1 MKTACAFLA
10 AVICSVNLA
19 FAAVQVPADRSKF
32 HLFVLAG
39 QSNMS
44 GRGTLTAA
52 NRVSHERVLVMN
64 KDGSWREAVEPFH
77 WEKPKAVGAGLAAT
91 FARAYADKHQDVTV
105 GLVPV
110 AYGGSPI
117 AKWQPGMV
125 HYTNAVNYA
134 RLAAQS
140 GVIKGVLWHQGESD
154 SFTMKRVDQYV
165 PLFTNAITRL
175 RSEIGALKVPFI
187 AGELGP
193 YLKDWYE
200 ERRPNI
206 YWREMNGQIAKG
218 VALMPCSAL
227 VSSEG
232 LYDVKSDKIH
242 FATSAL
248 REFGLRYW
256 RVYDAQEKAGGPER

>member
-1 MKTACAFLA
+1 MRAKYAFLA
-10 AVICSVNLA
+10 AAFCSA
-19 FAAVQVPADRSKF
+19 CFSAGAVELPADRSKF
-32 HLFVLAG
+32 HIFVLAG

-44 GRGTLTAA
+44 GRGTLRASD
-52 NRVSHERVLVMN
+52 RVPHERVLVMS

-117 AKWQPGMV
+117 SRWQPGMV
-125 HYTNAVNYA
+125 HYTNAVRYA
-134 RLAAQS
+134 SLAAKS
-140 GVIKGVLWHQGESD
+140 GVIKGVFWHQGESD
-154 SFTMKRVDQYV
+154 AFSMKDVDRYV

-175 RSEIGALKVPFI
+175 RAEIGALDVPFL

-206 YWREMNGQIAKG
+206 YWREMNAQIAKG

-227 VSSEG
+227 VPSEG
-232 LYDVKSDKIH
+232 LYDVKKDKIH
-242 FATSAL
+242 FATPAL

-256 RVYDAQEKAGGPER
+256 RVYDGQNKCGGKQQ